1 MDMKYLYI
9 QTFGCQMNIHD
20 SEQMAELLKGEKY
33 ERTDDIRKADLVIVN
48 TCSIR
53 EKAEQKA
60 YSRIGRLRS
69 LKRARPHVKIAVGGC
84 LAQQWKEKLFDR
96 VPCVD
101 IVFGTHNI
109 HRLPELVRDVER
121 NGTVRVETSFESETK
136 SLGVLALPENGNV
149 TAYVT
154 VMQGCD
160 NYCAFCVVPYLR
172 GREESRK
179 PEAIIEEVRALADH
193 GVKEV
198 TLLGQNVNSYGKSL
212 GNGYGFSKLLKDIGK
227 VRGIERIRF
236 TTSQPRDLSGD
247 IIDCFRDID
256 VLCEHIHL
264 PVQSG
269 SDRILEKM
277 NRHYTRQDYLDK
289 ISTLRKACP
298 RISITS
304 DVIVGFPG
312 EREEDFNR
320 TLDLMET
327 VRFDQ
332 LFSFRY
338 SDRPGTRA
346 SRMDDKVDDVAKK
359 ERLLKL
365 QALQN
370 AITLEKNK
378 ALEGKTEK
386 VLVEGRSRNS
396 GEDAM
401 GRTSSNRIVNF
412 KGGPEWEGRI
422 ASVRITRGFPHSLRG
437 ELLKNEG

>member
-1 MDMKYLYI
+1 MKYLYI

-33 ERTDDIRKADLVIVN
+33 QQTDDIKKADLVIVN

-60 YSRIGRLRS
+60 YSQIGRLRS
-69 LKRARPHVKIAVGGC
+69 LKKTRPHVKIAVGGC
-84 LAQQWKEKLFDR
+84 LAQQWKRDLLDK
-96 VPCVD
+96 VPYVD

-109 HRLPELVRDVER
+109 HRLPELIRDVER
-121 NGTVRVETSFESETK
+121 NRMARVETSFELETK
-136 SLGVLALPENGNV
+136 SLGVLTLPENGNV
-149 TAYVT
+149 TAFVT

-179 PEAIIEEVRALADH
+179 AADIIEEVKALVDH
-193 GVKEV
+193 GVKEI
-198 TLLGQNVNSYGKSL
+198 TLLGQNVNSYGKSF
-212 GNGYGFSKLLKDIGK
+212 GNGYGLSKLIKDIGIID
-227 VRGIERIRF
+227 GIKRIRF
-236 TTSQPRDLSGD
+236 TTSQPRDLTDD
-247 IIDCFRDID
+247 IIHCFRDVD
-256 VLCEHIHL
+256 VLCEHLHL

-277 NRHYTRQDYLDK
+277 NRHYSRRDYLEK
-289 ISTLRKACP
+289 ISKLREVCP

-312 EREEDFNR
+312 EKEEDFIR
-320 TLDLMET
+320 TMDLMED

-332 LFSFRY
+332 LFSFKY

-346 SRMDDKVDDVAKK
+346 SLMVDKVDEDTKR
-359 ERLLKL
+359 ERLLRL
-365 QALQN
+365 QALQKR
-370 AITLEKNK
+370 ITLEKNK
-378 ALEGKTEK
+378 VLEGATEQ

-412 KGGPEWEGRI
+412 RGGPEWKGRM
-422 ASVRITRGFPHSLRG
+422 ASVRITRAYPHSLRG
-437 ELLKNEG
+437 ELMEKRV